1 MQKQKEFSFG
11 RGGRRQ
17 NSGRKRIHSKGVSHR
32 TREEVSRRTPL
43 HINFKYKAYMRNK
56 YCLKLLK
63 RAILNARKLGLRVN
77 HFSLQYDHV
86 HLIVEADSNSILE
99 SGMRSIT
106 VTIAKG
112 MKMGKVQLERYHLH
126 VLRSLRETRNAVLY
140 VLFNRQKHEKGTSSK
155 IDAYTSVLQLRNWR
169 EIVRIFVSKTGIRMS
184 IEGVESW
191 AVDEPVSNL
200 GKMAIKNPGLWP
212 GFRMV

>member
-1 MQKQKEFSFG
+1 MRNQLDLSFG
-11 RGGRRQ
+11 RGGFRK
-17 NSGRKRIHSKGVSHR
+17 NAGRKRLHSKGVAHR
-32 TREEVSRRTPL
+32 VRETVSRRTPM

-56 YCLKLLK
+56 YCLRLLK

-86 HLIVEADSNSILE
+86 HLIVEADTNEILS

-126 VLRSLRETRNAVLY
+126 VLRTKRETKNAVLY
-140 VLFNRQKHEKGTSSK
+140 VLFNRQKHEKGTYSR
-155 IDAYTSVLQLRNWR
+155 IDGYTSILHHKDGLKL
-169 EIVRIFVSKTGIRMS
+169 VRDYVKRKKITLK
-184 IEGVESW
+184 IERIENEFILDPAKSWFLINCLESR
-191 AVDEPVSNL
+191 PS
-200 GKMAIKNPGLWP
+200 
-212 GFRMV
+212 

>member
-1 MQKQKEFSFG
+1 MQKQTVLSFG
-11 RGGRRQ
+11 RGGFRK
-17 NSGRKRIHSKGVSHR
+17 NSGRKRLKSKGVAHR
-32 TREEVSRRTPL
+32 EREFVTRKTPM
-43 HINFKYKAYMRNK
+43 HINFKYKAVVRNK

-86 HLIVEADSNSILE
+86 HLIVEADTNEILT

-126 VLRSLRETRNAVLY
+126 VLRTVRETRNAVLY
-140 VLFNRQKHEKGTSSK
+140 VLFNRQKHEKGTYSR
-155 IDAYTSVLQLRNWR
+155 IDEYTSVLYLKDGLKLIREFVKKKKMTLKIERIENQFLLDPGKSWLLINCLELR
-169 EIVRIFVSKTGIRMS
+169 T
-184 IEGVESW
+184 
-191 AVDEPVSNL
+191 
-200 GKMAIKNPGLWP
+200 
-212 GFRMV
+212 